1 MIRWMASTCRLYYK
15 GYCYNTH
22 EHIKQTCQFFWE
34 PNGVN
39 IFKMFSN
46 HQGEYVKCRYLPC
59 TLCSPLYLISTG
71 PEPRSGDSPEHLV
84 RSANRV
90 LPDFLLWSEVT
101 DPRSTDQV
109 NTECRLSLWRVLGTT
124 PSTWQGPRQGGG
136 HNRDLPAP
144 DRGSLPGDE
153 SLLPGLY
160 LLHSSSRSKPVSL
173 WPREERERHVADRE
187 RGRWD

>member
-1 MIRWMASTCRLYYK
+1 MVWTSLKCFLIIKVNMWNVGICRA
-15 GYCYNTH
+15 
-22 EHIKQTCQFFWE
+22 
-34 PNGVN
+34 
-39 IFKMFSN
+39 
-46 HQGEYVKCRYLPC
+46 
-59 TLCSPLYLISTG
+59 LCAHHCIWLALDPK
-71 PEPRSGDSPEHLV
+71 PRSGDSPEHLV